1 MPVTS
6 GHVDSA
12 HVDLIL
18 QQIESLPTLSS
29 VAVRVLALTEQ
40 GDADLRELAQ
50 LIESDPAMSAKLLAL
65 CRRADRATSNKITTI
80 DRAVVMLGLEAV
92 RAAMLSV
99 EIFDIFDPSESP
111 GPEERIDRAELWRHS
126 IGVACAAE
134 LLAEARPALL
144 NGYRPQEAFLA
155 GLLHDLGKIAL
166 DRILPKAFAR
176 VASICERQ
184 QMNIAEVERR
194 VLGIDHHVAGKRLTE
209 HWSLPHALQDVVWLN
224 GQPFDSLPDMPHRG
238 LVGVV
243 TIASAVVKRM
253 HIGWSGDFG
262 PARDFADLCREHGY
276 DADEV
281 RSVTAGVHACVSQ
294 RSKDLG
300 LDEETD
306 RGLLLRSL
314 GRANERLGR
323 MAALLERRATSSAL
337 YVRTLGA
344 ISSFHMTRRESAS
357 LTGAV
362 TAVVR
367 SAESTLG
374 AGFYAVLVQT
384 RDGAPWSVLRLDGD
398 GRPTTH
404 WLLKEPPEGRDVSE
418 LLGSNGVGVE
428 VAPLLRWLSEA
439 LIGDEVQ
446 AGELRILPLIG
457 GDGGLSAV
465 LIHTK
470 HDVNKLVSEPGARA
484 LAQTWGAAIAAAAQ
498 HDGARRMGER
508 VAEINR
514 ELTETQT
521 RLVEAQ
527 SLARLGELAAGAA
540 HEMNNPLTVISG
552 NAQMLAR
559 RLRGSENAETSQLIV
574 EASEQLTELITSL
587 HLFAEPPKPKRR
599 SIDVMEMLKTASKNA
614 RDREGGTH
622 GVRVVQEGPIPPAF
636 LDEDQVAQAVTE
648 LILNALE
655 SGPRR
660 NVEFRAHIVSLYD
673 RLIISVAD
681 DGSGMSEHALKHAF
695 VPFFSELPAGRRSGL
710 GLTRARRFVDL
721 HGGELV
727 LESKLGRGTV
737 ARIVLPDWREAFE
750 GEREPLA
757 A

>member
-1 MPVTS
+1 MPVTR
-6 GHVDSA
+6 GHVEA
-12 HVDLIL
+12 GHVDLIL

-40 GDADLRELAQ
+40 GDTDLRELAQ
-50 LIESDPAMSAKLLAL
+50 LIESDPSMTAKLLAL
-65 CRRADRATSNKITTI
+65 CRKADRAAANKVTTV

-92 RAAMLSV
+92 RAALLSV
-99 EIFDIFDPSESP
+99 EIFDAFENDEKAAP
-111 GPEERIDRAELWRHS
+111 GERIDRSELWRHS
-126 IGVACAAE
+126 IAVACTAE
-134 LLAEARPALL
+134 LLAESRPALV
-144 NGYRPQEAFLA
+144 GGFRPQEAFLA

-194 VLGIDHHVAGKRLTE
+194 VLGIDHHVAGKRLAE
-209 HWSLPHALQDVVWLN
+209 HWGLPHALQDVVWLN

-243 TIASAVVKRM
+243 TIAAAIVKRL
-253 HIGWSGDFG
+253 HLGWSGDFG
-262 PARDFADLCREHGY
+262 ASRDFGDLCREHGY
-276 DADEV
+276 DPEEARRV
-281 RSVTAGVHACVSQ
+281 TVSVHERVAQ
-294 RSKDLG
+294 RAKDLG

-306 RGLLLRSL
+306 RSLLLRSL
-314 GRANERLGR
+314 ARANERLGR
-323 MAALLERRATSSAL
+323 MAALLERRATSSTL
-337 YVRTLGA
+337 YVRTLESVSA
-344 ISSFHMTRRESAS
+344 FHTARKEALSMSGTMA
-357 LTGAV
+357 AV
-362 TAVVR
+362 LR
-367 SAESTLG
+367 SAQAVLG
-374 AGFYAVLVQT
+374 EGFYAVLMQT
-384 RDGAPWSVLRLDGD
+384 RDGAPWSVQRLDSEGE
-398 GRPTTH
+398 PATH

-418 LLGSNGVGVE
+418 LLTADGVGVE
-428 VAPLLRWLSEA
+428 VAPLLQWLSEA
-439 LIGDEVQ
+439 LTGDEVQ
-446 AGELRILPLIG
+446 AGELRILPLAG

-470 HDVNKLVSEPGARA
+470 HRLNQLVSEPGSRS
-484 LAQTWGAAIAAAAQ
+484 LAQTWGAAIASAAQ

-508 VAEINR
+508 LAEVNR

-521 RLVEAQ
+521 KLVEAQ

-552 NAQMLAR
+552 NAQLLAR
-559 RLRGSENAETSQLIV
+559 RLRGSENSETSQLIV
-574 EASEQLTELITSL
+574 EASEKLTELITSL
-587 HLFAEPPKPKRR
+587 HLFAEPPRPQRH
-599 SIDVMEMLKTASKNA
+599 SIDVMEMLKDASKNA
-614 RDREGGTH
+614 REREGGTH

-636 LDEDQVAQAVTE
+636 LDDSQIAQAVTE

-655 SGPRR
+655 HGPRR
-660 NVEFRAHIVSLYD
+660 NVEVRAHIDSLD
-673 RLIISVAD
+673 GRLIIAVAD
-681 DGSGMSEHALKHAF
+681 DGNGMSEHALKHAF
-695 VPFFSELPAGRRSGL
+695 DPFFSELPAGRRSGL

-737 ARIVLPDWREAFE
+737 ARIALPDWREPAE
-750 GEREPLA
+750 GEQESRA